1 MSTEK
6 GYKKT
11 VHNFYE
17 RQSRVKSWPYILSLL
32 FIGITSVWL
41 VLKITEHRPFIPST
55 FGYWPHMAAVLFFS
69 CYVAYRFHLSRVV
82 TAINEQGVFVKRTP
96 FQKNFTMMLWED
108 IREIRLVEY
117 KGFASAKKYSQT
129 FDQGTPIG
137 IELLSRSGRKKYIST
152 RKTDTLP
159 RILARMAPGRFKS
172 TGIGEQMDLKE
183 D

>member
-17 RQSRVKSWPYILSLL
+17 RQSRVKSWPYFLSLI
-32 FIGITSVWL
+32 FIGITTVWL
-41 VLKITEHRPFIPST
+41 AFKITEHRPFVLST
-55 FGYWPHMAAVLFFS
+55 FGYWPHMAAVFLFS
-69 CYVAYRFHLSRVV
+69 CYILFRFHLSGVV
-82 TAINEQGVFVKRTP
+82 TAINEQGVFVKRAP

-108 IREIRLVEY
+108 IKEIRLVEF
-117 KGFASAKKYSQT
+117 KGYRSAKKYSQV
-129 FDQGTPIG
+129 FDLGTPNG